1 MRTND
6 PGMVE
11 DRGCEEDYSCDCVHV
26 TYAWTVPKVREIYQ
40 NAVKEGKVNGK

>member
-11 DRGCEEDYSCDCVHV
+11 DRRREEDYSYDFAHV
-26 TYAWTVPKVREIYQ
+26 TYAWTVPKVREIH
-40 NAVKEGKVNGK
+40 